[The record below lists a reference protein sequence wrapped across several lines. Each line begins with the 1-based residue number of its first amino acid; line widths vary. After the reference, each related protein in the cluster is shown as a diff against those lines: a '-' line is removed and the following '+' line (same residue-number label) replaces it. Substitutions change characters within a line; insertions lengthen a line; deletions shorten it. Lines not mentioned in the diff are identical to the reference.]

1 MLGNISLEEAYEL
14 PARADSSRDQAALY
28 SDPNDLERYLRQ
40 IKSFT
45 DERIELSD
53 KHGIGYTIISLT
65 VPGIQG
71 IVEKKRRV
79 AGAQSAEQEA
89 TNTNN
94 FAFEQIKNHRNKVGA
109 FACLSMHDPHQA
121 GEELRRCVN
130 ELEFHGALLNDVQH
144 AGPDGETYLFFDQ
157 PEYDAFWKVAEEL
170 GVPMYIHPAAPVGQR
185 YDVLYK
191 ERKYLVGPPLSF
203 ANGVSLH
210 LLGIITNGVFD
221 RFPKLQII
229 VGHLGEHIPFDFW
242 RINHW
247 LEDVERL
254 LAARAHDRFCK
265 KDLLY
270 YFKNNIYI
278 TTSGSFSTP
287 TLEYLVKY
295 VGHDRLSF
303 SVDYPYETI
312 ENGCGWWDGDKK
324 EIEKVLGGEKAYY
337 DVGRENAKKLFKVDG
352 YYQSDA

>member
-1 MLGNISLEEAYEL
+1 MLGKISLEEAYEL
-14 PARADSSRDQAALY
+14 PAKADSSRDQAALY
-28 SDPNDLERYLRQ
+28 IAPNDLERYLRQ

-79 AGAQSAEQEA
+79 DARPTSGRRRAPS
-89 TNTNN
+89 
-94 FAFEQIKNHRNKVGA
+94 
-109 FACLSMHDPHQA
+109 
-121 GEELRRCVN
+121 LRERAW
-130 ELEFHGALLNDVQH
+130 LPWRILNDVQH
-144 AGPDGETYLFFDQ
+144 AGPDGETYLFYDQ
-157 PEYDAFWKVAEEL
+157 PGYDAFWKVAEEL
-170 GVPMYIHPAAPVGQR
+170 AVPIYIHPAAPVGQR

-221 RFPKLQII
+221 RFPNLQVI
-229 VGHLGEHIPFDFW
+229 VGHL
-242 RINHW
+242 
-247 LEDVERL
+247 DVERP

-265 KDLLY
+265 KDLIY
-270 YFKNNIYI
+270 YFKNKIYI
-278 TTSGSFSTP
+278 TTSGHFSTP
-287 TLEYLVKY
+287 TLEYVVKY
-295 VGHDRLSF
+295 LGHDRILF

-312 ENGCGWWDGDKK
+312 ENVCGWWDGDKK

-352 YYQSDA
+352 YFQSDA